1 MKLHNEAGMTITSEK
16 LESVSDDGKVE
27 SLGQVATDENL
38 ERPLWLPDLQLLT
51 VVEVAQILG
60 VSRSKV
66 YELLYSRALK
76 SVKIGGSRR
85 IRYSDL
91 GDYVRYLDDE
101 S

>member
-1 MKLHNEAGMTITSEK
+1 MKSVRTSEELDLRLK
-16 LESVSDDGKVE
+16 DEQVE
-27 SLGQVATDENL
+27 PIGRVDIDEIL

-66 YELLYSRALK
+66 YELLYSRALV

-91 GDYVRYLDDE
+91 GDFVRYLDDE